1 MSGTS
6 VPSWEVIPITK
17 TLQNANE
24 KVIVETDMTSSTGKA
39 MSNITNNMNQSN
51 ENSKYDTVNAGEI
64 KALNGGKK
72 NEKRVSIK
80 YKNEKKVYKVE
91 NEDEAIREYMKEKN
105 IKNDRMVVV
114 YGGSKKNG
122 DMYHL
127 KSGQGM
133 SYRKLYE

>member
-17 TLQNANE
+17 TLQNQTE

-39 MSNITNNMNQSN
+39 MTDIKTNMNQSN
-51 ENSKYDTVNAGEI
+51 ENSKYDTVNVGEI
-64 KALNGGKK
+64 KPLNGGKK

-80 YKNEKKVYKVE
+80 YKNEKKVYKVG
-91 NEDEAIREYMKEKN
+91 NEEEAIREYMREKN
-105 IKNDRMVVV
+105 LKNDRMVLV
-114 YGGSKKNG
+114 YGGNRKKG

-127 KSGQGM
+127 KSGQNM